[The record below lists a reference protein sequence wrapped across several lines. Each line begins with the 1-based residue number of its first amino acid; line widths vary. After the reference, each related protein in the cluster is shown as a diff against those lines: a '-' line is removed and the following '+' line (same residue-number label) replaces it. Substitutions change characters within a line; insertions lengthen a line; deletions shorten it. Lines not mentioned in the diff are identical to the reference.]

1 MISWQIFSQS
11 VLRVFN
17 NLGPAIRVSLVP
29 YLIAVVAIGVLIG
42 SSVMALM
49 QAGSD
54 PAAMQAA
61 FANNFPWLQFILCFV
76 VGIVC
81 FTWTAVAW
89 HRYIL
94 LDETPGWLPPF
105 KGGRIWAYILR
116 TLLIALI
123 MIPVALV
130 SVIVLG
136 LVGGLIGGG
145 IGQANQA
152 LGVGVAFVFVLVAYV
167 IIIVVAYRLYASL
180 PGAAID
186 NGAGI
191 GDGWRATAG
200 TWGTMLMLAII
211 TLVISLVCSFVIGWV
226 TGMAP
231 IVGIVLQLV
240 YSWIA
245 ALVGVSIVT
254 TLYGYYVQKRSI
266 G

>member
-29 YLIAVVAIGVLIG
+29 YLIAVVVTGLLVG
-42 SSVMALM
+42 SAFFSM
-49 QAGSD
+49 
-54 PAAMQAA
+54 MQAA
-61 FANNFPWLQFILCFV
+61 GNPSAMQQLAGSFPWIQFLIAFIV
-76 VGIVC
+76 IIVC

-105 KGGRIWAYILR
+105 NGGRIWAYILR
-116 TLLIALI
+116 TILVALI
-123 MIPVALV
+123 LIPVAIIASLV
-130 SVIVLG
+130 FGI
-136 LVGGLIGGG
+136 VGGLIGGG
-145 IGQANQA
+145 IGQANA
-152 LGVGVAFVFVLVAYV
+152 GLGVAVAFVFIAVAYV
-167 IIIVVAYRLYASL
+167 VIIVVAYRLYASL

-186 NGAGI
+186 NGSGI
-191 GDGWRATAG
+191 GDAWRATAG

-211 TLVISLVCSFVIGWV
+211 TVVISLVVSFVINMIIGAV
-226 TGMAP
+226 P
-231 IVGIVLQLV
+231 ILGIVLQLL

-254 TLYGYYVQKRSI
+254 TLYGYYVEKRSI